1 MHGEMDRTRR
11 EIANGLPN
19 ISVRNIFEAPPCKGR
34 LVAVGTGGP
43 FVNKLDAEGALPA
56 AFTQTTVAVLA
67 RTFAIVVPDALRA
80 DGVGVRLRS
89 GKVQIISIRGIRP
102 NAGGQE

>member
-1 MHGEMDRTRR
+1 MTQDEKDEKAYAGALVVPRAQLGAE
-11 EIANGLPN
+11 EFQFGVVFSP
-19 ISVRNIFEAPPCKGR
+19 VPPHKGR

-80 DGVGVRLRS
+80 DGVGVTYS
-89 GKVQIISIRGIRP
+89 FST
-102 NAGGQE
+102 